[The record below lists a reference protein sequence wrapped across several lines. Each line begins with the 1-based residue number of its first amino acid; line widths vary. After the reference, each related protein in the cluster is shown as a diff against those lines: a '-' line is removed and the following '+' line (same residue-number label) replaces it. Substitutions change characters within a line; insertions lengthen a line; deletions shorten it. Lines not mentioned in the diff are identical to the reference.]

1 MSQPGACCAKVS
13 AVLRSHHAT
22 KQNLEHVAQKCQRFC
37 DHTMRQNKNLD
48 QGGFQGEKYGRSGS
62 EQGTGRAF
70 SCGLARESQKAAS
83 DKNPACAPVTIAW
96 L

>member
-1 MSQPGACCAKVS
+1 MLRKSVSGFAITPCDKTKLGACCAI
-13 AVLRSHHAT
+13 
-22 KQNLEHVAQKCQRFC
+22 CQRFC